1 MGRVLKVPPGSVINE
16 ILRDRMKIT
25 KKELSHRL
33 GITIKDVDSLING
46 EKEITHELAMKLE
59 AVLGIS
65 AEYWEAREKM
75 YREYIKKLNEEEQ

>member
-1 MGRVLKVPPGSVINE
+1 MGRVLKVPPGRAIEE
-16 ILRDRMKIT
+16 ILIKSKKMT
-25 KKELSHRL
+25 KKEISHRL
-33 GITIKDVDSLING
+33 GLTIKDVDSLING

-75 YREYIKKLNEEEQ
+75 YREYIKKL